1 MSHFL
6 RRNVKNGILVYTD
19 IVCTVQ
25 NMNTPAIREKGNV
38 RLPGPGSC
46 PDRVSKMKYREF
58 GKLGITGSA
67 FGLGCMRFN
76 GKASGD
82 SIIDEEKAISLIRR
96 AIDGGVTYIDTAYV
110 YLDQTSEIVLGKALR
125 DGYRD
130 RVTIATKVPV
140 EHVKSRE
147 DMEKVFASELE
158 KLQTDHI
165 DFYLMHAIN
174 RERWDYF
181 KSIGAPAFFDE
192 LKKSGKI
199 RFKCFS
205 FHGPYDE
212 FEYILKD
219 YDWDMVQIQYNFM
232 DVNNQAGT
240 KGLELAGSMGIP
252 VVIMEG
258 LLGGRLAKA
267 PENVQA
273 LYDSFPVRRSPV
285 EWAFRW
291 LCNHPEVATV
301 LSGCNEAEQV
311 DDNLRI
317 FDTVEPGI
325 MSEAEL
331 KLIDDVRDA
340 YNSRIRIG
348 CTGCRYCMP
357 CPNGVAIP
365 RVFSIWNNMS
375 LYGIDPK
382 EDFGYK
388 EIVKKEQ
395 TPANCVECGA
405 CEAACPQ
412 HLSIMESLKQAWKEM

>member
-1 MSHFL
+1 
-6 RRNVKNGILVYTD
+6 
-19 IVCTVQ
+19 
-25 NMNTPAIREKGNV
+25 
-38 RLPGPGSC
+38 
-46 PDRVSKMKYREF
+46 MKYRDF
-58 GKLGITGSA
+58 GKLGIKGSA

-76 GKASGD
+76 GAASGD
-82 SIIDEEKAISLIRR
+82 SVIDEQKAISLIRR

-110 YLDQTSEIVLGKALR
+110 YLDRTSEIVVGKALR

-130 RVTIATKVPV
+130 RATVATKMP
-140 EHVKSRE
+140 
-147 DMEKVFASELE
+147 MEYVHNRAEMEALLAEELN

-165 DFYLMHAIN
+165 DFYLMHGIN
-174 RERWDYF
+174 REKWEYF
-181 KSIGAPAFFDE
+181 KSIGAPEFFEDM
-192 LKKSGKI
+192 KKAGKI

-205 FHGPYDE
+205 FHGQYDE
-212 FEYILKD
+212 FEYIIQD

-240 KGLELAGSMGIP
+240 KGLELAGRLGIP

-273 LYDSFPVRRSPV
+273 LYDAFPVKRTPV

-291 LCNHPEVATV
+291 LCNHPQIATV
-301 LSGCNEAEQV
+301 LSGCNEAEQI

-317 FDTVEPGI
+317 FDTVQPGI
-325 MSEAEL
+325 MSAEEL
-331 KLIDDVRDA
+331 KLMDDVRAA
-340 YNSRIRIG
+340 YLARTRIG

-357 CPNGVAIP
+357 CPNGVNIP
-365 RVFSIWNNMS
+365 GTFSVWNNVS

-382 EDFGYK
+382 DDWGYRMMLDK
-388 EIVKKEQ
+388 GE
-395 TPANCVECGA
+395 TPDRCVACGA

-412 HLSIMESLKQAWKEM
+412 HLDIIQSLKTAWSELR